1 MKKIEK
7 NFTPKQAA
15 RNISH
20 YRKRKGLSQQQ
31 LAEIIGISHNHMSQI
46 EAPGITRAF
55 SIKILFDI
63 AKALDIKLA
72 TLFDF
77 DE

>member
-1 MKKIEK
+1 MKNYAE
-7 NFTPKQAA
+7 NFRQLSL
-15 RNISH
+15 NISH

-55 SIKILFDI
+55 SMKILFDI
-63 AKALDIKLA
+63 ADVLEIEPMR
-72 TLFDF
+72 LFDF
-77 DE
+77 GQ